1 MSQTDLQRPQL
12 RIDSFEGQVAMLA
25 SYTHVLI
32 GLYVKTYPAALQ
44 GEARAALAD
53 VSEKLVAS
61 LLASDR
67 GFSDVAIQGV
77 ENMRDAVFGKSAG

>member
-1 MSQTDLQRPQL
+1 MSQTEVERLQR
-12 RIDSFEGQVAMLA
+12 RIDSLEGQVAMLA

-32 GLYVKTYPAALQ
+32 GLHVEKYPPALQ
-44 GEARAALAD
+44 SQARAALAN
-53 VSEKLVAS
+53 VSEKVVAS

-77 ENMRDAVFGKSAG
+77 ENMRDAMFGKRNS

>member
-1 MSQTDLQRPQL
+1 MSQTELERLQR
-12 RIDSFEGQVAMLA
+12 RIDSLEGQVAMLA

-32 GLYVKTYPAALQ
+32 GLHVETYPAASQ
-44 GEARAALAD
+44 SEARAALAN
-53 VSEKLVAS
+53 VSEKVVAS

-77 ENMRDAVFGKSAG
+77 ENMRDAMFGSRKG